1 MQSKGEQ
8 MLRPFHLAFPVHDLE
23 KARRFYT
30 EVLGCTVGREKPES
44 CVLNLH
50 GHQIVAHLVDNMPEL
65 ATNPVDGKKVPAMHF
80 GIILEWEN
88 WNQMRENLVES
99 STEFV
104 IGPYLRYEGQPGAQA
119 TMFIKDPSG
128 NHLEF
133 KSFQD
138 DAMIFDASWSST
150 SQSGK

>member
-1 MQSKGEQ
+1 MRSKGES

-23 KARRFYT
+23 EARTFYT
-30 EVLGCTVGREKPES
+30 EILGCTVGREKPES

-50 GHQIVAHLVDNMPEL
+50 GHQIVAHLVSSMPDL
-65 ATNPVDGKKVPAMHF
+65 VTNPVDGKQVPSMHF
-80 GIILEWEN
+80 GIVLEW
-88 WNQMRENLVES
+88 NQWHEMRERFEALS
-99 STEFV
+99 LEFV
-104 IGPYLRYEGQPGAQA
+104 IGPYLRYENQPGAQA

-138 DAMIFDASWSST
+138 DAMIFDASWGNMG
-150 SQSGK
+150 QS